1 MKTFENLLEMAK
13 YYYPC
18 LWDKKRIDI
27 LLSNGKITEVEYNSI
42 INKVTNQ

>member
-18 LWDKKRIDI
+18 MWSKERLDA
-27 LLSNGKITEVEYNSI
+27 LLAKEKLTEEEYNSI
-42 INKVTNQ
+42 INKK